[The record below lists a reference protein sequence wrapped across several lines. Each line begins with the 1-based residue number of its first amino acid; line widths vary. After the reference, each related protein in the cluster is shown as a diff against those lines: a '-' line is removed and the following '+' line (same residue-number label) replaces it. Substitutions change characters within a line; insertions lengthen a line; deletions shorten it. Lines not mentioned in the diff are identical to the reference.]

1 MTNLAQK
8 LTDLTEEIISDF
20 PELFLIELLISGT
33 DGNQRVLVLI
43 DSESGLSIESCS
55 MVSRKLSIKIEELEL
70 IEGKYNLEVSSP
82 GIDRPLS
89 KLRQYQKNIGRRLQ
103 IESLEG
109 KTFDGILKSIVYEKK
124 IVVSLGDTDE
134 TMLLE
139 EIKKAK
145 ILISFN

>member
-8 LTDLTEEIISDF
+8 LTDLIEEIISDF

-109 KTFDGILKSIVYEKK
+109 KTFDGILKSIVDEKK

>member
-89 KLRQYQKNIGRRLQ
+89 KLRQYKKNIGRRLQ

-109 KTFDGILKSIVYEKK
+109 KTFDGILKSIVDEKK

>member
-20 PELFLIELLISGT
+20 PELFLIELLIFGT

-109 KTFDGILKSIVYEKK
+109 KTFDGILKSIVDEKK

>member
-33 DGNQRVLVLI
+33 YGNQRVLVLI

-70 IEGKYNLEVSSP
+70 IEGKYNL
-82 GIDRPLS
+82 
-89 KLRQYQKNIGRRLQ
+89 
-103 IESLEG
+103 
-109 KTFDGILKSIVYEKK
+109 
-124 IVVSLGDTDE
+124 
-134 TMLLE
+134 
-139 EIKKAK
+139 
-145 ILISFN
+145 